1 MKEGARVEIA
11 RRVFLI
17 TGGSRGI
24 GLATAR
30 RLLQDGASVVITGLD
45 RERLD
50 AVRTALGG
58 HPHVQSV
65 VADAASVEDCRLA
78 VQVSLE
84 AFGRLDGLFANA
96 GSYEAMPVEQMT
108 ESIWDTTL
116 DTHLKGTFFV
126 AQAAVPALTASR
138 GSIVAMASDAAILG
152 YKGGWA
158 AYCAAKGGII
168 SLARQLALDLAPEV
182 RVNAIAPGPVET
194 DHLLTD
200 LAGSA
205 DSDAELRI
213 DPVRALAAT
222 LPLKRLIKP
231 AEVAD
236 AVIFLLKS
244 EAMTG
249 AVLSLDA
256 GSTAGLLQ

>member
-1 MKEGARVEIA
+1 MEIA
-11 RRVFLI
+11 RHVFLI

-24 GLATAR
+24 GLATAH
-30 RLLQDGASVVITGLD
+30 RLLQDGASVIITGLD
-45 RERLD
+45 RGRLD
-50 AVRTALGG
+50 SVCTALGS
-58 HPHVQSV
+58 HPHVRTV

-84 AFGRLDGLFANA
+84 AFGRLDGLFTNA
-96 GSYEAMPVEQMT
+96 GSYESMPLEQMT
-108 ESIWDTTL
+108 ESMWDTTL
-116 DTHLKGTFFV
+116 DTHLKGTFFAV
-126 AQAAVPALTASR
+126 QAAVPLLKEAC
-138 GSIVAMASDAAILG
+138 GSIVTMASDAAILG

-168 SLARQLALDLAPEV
+168 SLTRQLSLDLAPEV

-194 DHLLTD
+194 EHLRAD
-200 LAGSA
+200 LARSA
-205 DSDAELRI
+205 DPGAEKWI

-222 LPLKRLIKP
+222 LPLKRLITP
-231 AEVAD
+231 TEVAD